1 MFMHVP
7 AKSSEKDITEGVD
20 VAINLILTI
29 VDMLES

>member
-7 AKSSEKDITEGVD
+7 AKSSEKDIAEGVH

-29 VDMLES
+29 VDML